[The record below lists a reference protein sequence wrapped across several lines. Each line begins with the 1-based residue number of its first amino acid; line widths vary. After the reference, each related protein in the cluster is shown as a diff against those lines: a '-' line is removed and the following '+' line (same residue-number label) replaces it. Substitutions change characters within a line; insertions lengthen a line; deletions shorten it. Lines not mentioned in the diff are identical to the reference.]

1 MQPIAKKKIQLL
13 MKVSFT
19 LLLIIAWASLQAN

>member
-13 MKVSFT
+13 MKVSLT
-19 LLLIIAWASLQAN
+19 LLLIIAWTSLQAN